1 MSVLRQSTA
10 VDILLGPFVDQTDGF
25 TAEAGL
31 TVNQASV
38 LLSKNGQALTQKSDV
53 TACANDNSTAWY
65 NCELDTTDSNTVG
78 TLVVTA
84 HVAGARPVIQ
94 EYQVIEEAIYDA
106 LYVASADGFNASGQV
121 ALLTA
126 TQASIDAIETDTGTT
141 LDANIT
147 AILADTNELQGDWTN
162 AGRLDTII
170 DSILT
175 DTGTTLDAHLTD
187 IKGTAFVKDTH
198 SLIDIETYVDL
209 IDDGTSGLAKIATDV
224 AAILVDTGTTL
235 DGKLDTIDDFLDTE
249 LAAITAEVVTAAGEP
264 AQGAPPVS
272 ANIADKISYLYK
284 AFRNKATQ
292 TSTEY
297 DLYDDGATVVDHKST
312 VSDDGTTFTRGEI
325 ATGP

>member
-10 VDILLGPFVDQTDGF
+10 VDILLGPFVDETDGF
-25 TAEAGL
+25 TAEPGL
-31 TVNQASV
+31 TVNQAAV

-84 HVAGARPVIQ
+84 HVSGARPVHM
-94 EYQVIEEAIYDA
+94 EYQVIEEDVYDEIY
-106 LYVASADGFNASGQV
+106 LASAT
-121 ALLTA
+121 LPTK
-126 TQASIDAIETDTGTT
+126 IDLIDTN
-141 LDANIT
+141 LDT
-147 AILADTNELQGDWTN
+147 VLVDTNELQADWTN
-162 AGRLDTII
+162 TGRLDT
-170 DSILT
+170 
-175 DTGTTLDAHLTD
+175 
-187 IKGTAFVKDTH
+187 
-198 SLIDIETYVDL
+198 LIDTL
-209 IDDGTSGLAKIATDV
+209 ITNV